1 VLALPVLAL
10 SVALGV
16 AHAASSAPT
25 PSLTAA
31 VPATHAPPPAVPQ
44 AVLYDQYNNA
54 DSFAMSSQNFEPA
67 NDAFDDFLADD
78 FVIPDSV
85 SWSISSLEA
94 NGLYYNGSGPA
105 SSFNVFFYYDN
116 SSTGLPGALAASRLN
131 QSFALAAGDFQ
142 VTLSPSVFLNPGH
155 YWVSVQANENSD
167 PNGQWGWI
175 NRTVASNQGAA
186 WQDPGGGFGFCQAWT
201 RATSC
206 GGRTGPDQVFRL
218 NGTTGTPNQYLN
230 PNAIVLNDGTAATA
244 YPSTVDVSGL
254 TGTVTKVVVS
264 LSGFSHTFPQ
274 DVDVLLVGPGGQQA
288 TIMSDAGGTSPVSN
302 LVLSFDDAAG
312 GPVPAPAVSGVFQ
325 PTNIGTQLDSFPL
338 PAPVVTG
345 FPTGSSALS
354 VFNGTQPTGTW
365 RLYVLD
371 DTAGD
376 TGTLNSGWA
385 VFVTTTGSSQVGFG
399 NAALITINDRANSG
413 TLAASAYPSS
423 IVVGGFA
430 GTVSHMTVKLNGFRH
445 TFPDDADLLLVG
457 PGGQNAIVMS
467 DVGGSDD
474 TQNVDLTLD
483 DLAGGPLPDSGP
495 LFSGAFQPAN
505 NGGGDTFP
513 APAPAP
519 SGGSALSTFT
529 GTSPNG
535 TWNLWVV
542 DDGGDDSGYFTGGWS
557 LNFSGPT
564 ALEIASLSAAA
575 GRNGVLVRWRTV
587 SEARIAG
594 FNVYRGAKK
603 LNGSLIAAR
612 HGGEARG
619 AQYRFLDRSAGTH
632 LYRLEL
638 VRRDGT
644 RTFGGRTLVATGR

>member
-1 VLALPVLAL
+1 LLVLSVLALF
-10 SVALGV
+10 VALGFG
-16 AHAASSAPT
+16 HAAASTAPG
-25 PSLTAA
+25 LTAP
-31 VPATHAPPPAVPQ
+31 VLRSQPAPPALPN

-54 DSFAMSSQNFEPA
+54 ESFATSSQNFEPA

-78 FVIPDSV
+78 FVIPDSM
-85 SWSISSLEA
+85 SWSISSVEA

-116 SSTGLPGALAASRLN
+116 SSTGLPGAPAASRVN

-175 NRTVASNQGAA
+175 NRTVAANQGAA
-186 WQDPGGGFGFCQAWT
+186 WQDPGGGFGLCQAWT
-201 RATSC
+201 RATAC
-206 GGRTGPDQVFRL
+206 FGGRTGPDQVFRL

-230 PNAIVLNDGTAATA
+230 PNTIVLNDGTAATA

-264 LSGFSHTFPQ
+264 LPNFSHTFPE

-288 TIMSDAGGTSPVSN
+288 TIMSDAGGGSPVSN
-302 LVLSFDDAAG
+302 LQITFDDAAG
-312 GPVPAPAVSGVFQ
+312 GPVPTPAVSGVFQ
-325 PTNIGTQLDSFPL
+325 PTNIGTELDSFPL

-345 FPTGSSALS
+345 FPTGPSALS

-365 RLYVLD
+365 SLYVLD
-371 DTAGD
+371 DAFGD
-376 TGTLNSGWA
+376 TGTINSGWA
-385 VFVTTTGSSQVGFG
+385 VYVTTTGSSQVGFG
-399 NAALITINDRANSG
+399 NAGFITINDRASSG
-413 TLAASAYPSS
+413 ALRASAYPSS
-423 IVVGGFA
+423 ISVGGFA
-430 GTVSHMTVKLNGFRH
+430 GTVSHMTVRLNGFRH
-445 TFPDDADLLLVG
+445 THPDDADLLRVG

-467 DVGGSDD
+467 DVGGSAD

-495 LFSGAFQPAN
+495 LSSGTFQPTNVSA
-505 NGGGDTFP
+505 GDTFP

-519 SGGSALSTFT
+519 GGGSALSTFT

-542 DDGGDDSGYFTGGWS
+542 DGADGDGGYFTGGWS

-564 ALEIASLSAAA
+564 AVEIASLSATA
-575 GRNGVLVRWRTV
+575 GSNGVVVSWRTA

-594 FNVYRGAKK
+594 FT
-603 LNGSLIAAR
+603 S
-612 HGGEARG
+612 
-619 AQYRFLDRSAGTH
+619 T
-632 LYRLEL
+632 
-638 VRRDGT
+638 
-644 RTFGGRTLVATGR
+644 GGRRS